1 MLQPTFGKIDS
12 KLPQYRPVRLP
23 RRTKAP
29 GLGLNLGVEINES
42 TATRLRQEVGP
53 GPFSYM
59 GFPASLPEW
68 LVLRELMRLG
78 WRPSFQVNFMAG
90 RSLPGGQVLDVVL
103 PDALPPVFI
112 NVQSY
117 FHLGALQAYTDLVKR
132 NMVQAAY
139 PGARILDLWEED
151 IVNDRWL
158 HDKLM
163 LEVGPR
169 GR

>member
-1 MLQPTFGKIDS
+1 MQPAFGKIDA
-12 KLPQYRPVRLP
+12 KIPQYRPVRP
-23 RRTKAP
+23 ARQGKAP
-29 GLGLNLGVEINES
+29 GLGLNLGAEINES
-42 TATRLRQEVGP
+42 TATRLRHEVGP

-90 RSLPGGQVLDVVL
+90 RALPGGQVLDVVL
-103 PDALPPVFI
+103 ADALPPVFI

-117 FHLGALQAYTDLVKR
+117 FHLGALKAYTDLVKR

-151 IVNDRWL
+151 IQNDRWL
-158 HDKLM
+158 RDKLL